1 MTDYQERPHA
11 IEDPNRDNAVCPLCE
26 EPATTTLVDDTFTY
40 GSGENPVEL
49 HARLPVRR
57 CDACDIDFLD
67 YVGERIQTEAVP
79 RRPGVSSEAGRWSRN
94 RATQPALRRR
104 SQRTSRSRKS
114 RRRTVPTGA
123 PSLVGRCVCPR
134 TTTGWVRQLAAN
146 SIDHHHHGLLSPWEI
161 RAIRERRKLS
171 RKAFAEITGLGE
183 ATIKRWE
190 TGATPQNRGNDRY
203 LRTLDT
209 PAGWAELQRIAN
221 GEGPSSSVDAP
232 ATSSPTKRTSSASV
246 SVSTANP

>member
-1 MTDYQERPHA
+1 MTDYKERHNT

-40 GSGENPVEL
+40 GSGEDAAEL
-49 HARLPVRR
+49 HAQLPVRR
-57 CDACDIDFLD
+57 CEACDFHFIDH
-67 YVGERIQTEAVP
+67 VGERIQTEAVY
-79 RRPGVSSEAGRWSRN
+79 R
-94 RATQPALRRR
+94 
-104 SQRTSRSRKS
+104 
-114 RRRTVPTGA
+114 
-123 PSLVGRCVCPR
+123 
-134 TTTGWVRQLAAN
+134 
-146 SIDHHHHGLLSPWEI
+146 HHGLLSPWEI

-221 GEGPSSSVDAP
+221 GEGQSSFVAAP
-232 ATSSPTKRTSSASV
+232 ASLQ
-246 SVSTANP
+246 